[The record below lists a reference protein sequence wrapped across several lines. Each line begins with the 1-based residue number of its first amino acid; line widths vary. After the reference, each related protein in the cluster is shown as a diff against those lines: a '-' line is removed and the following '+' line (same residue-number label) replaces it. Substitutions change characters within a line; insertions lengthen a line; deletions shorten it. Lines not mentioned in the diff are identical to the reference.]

1 MKILVL
7 GVTGMLGHVLYKYF
21 SNKNDVCVTG
31 IFRDKHKYSFLSH
44 LNLEMAFHE
53 CNIFDENNLI
63 KIIDKV
69 KPDVIINCIG
79 VIKQVKISNN
89 PLKILPINSLFP
101 HKLNAISSQRNIRL
115 IHFSTDCVFDGKK
128 GNYVEEDNAN
138 ALDLYGVS
146 KKLGEVSGENVLTI
160 RTSIIGHEIKSKNGL
175 LEWFLSQN
183 KEIQGYKN
191 AFFSGLP
198 TVEIAEIL
206 DNHILKNKK
215 IKGIMHIS
223 GPKISKFE
231 LLIKMSEL
239 YNKKINIVPN
249 YNVKIDRSL
258 NSTKFKLI
266 SNYTAPNWVELI
278 NKMKTF
284 HEYKL

>member
-1 MKILVL
+1 MKILLL
-7 GVTGMLGHVLYKYF
+7 GITGMLGHVLYKYF
-21 SNKNDVCVTG
+21 SHKKDIFVIG

-44 LNLEMAFHE
+44 LKLKTDFYQDD
-53 CNIFDENNLI
+53 ISDENNLI
-63 KIIDKV
+63 EIIDKV
-69 KPDVIINCIG
+69 KPEVIINCIG

-101 HKLNAISSQRNIRL
+101 HKLNEISSQRNIRL

-128 GNYVEEDNAN
+128 GNYIEDDNAN

-146 KKLGEVSGENVLTI
+146 KKLGEVSGKNVLTI

-183 KEIQGYKN
+183 EEIQGYKN

-206 DNHILKNKK
+206 YNHILKNRKMN
-215 IKGIMHIS
+215 GIIHIS

-231 LLIKMSEL
+231 LLLKMSEC
-239 YNKKINIVPN
+239 YKKKINILPN

-258 NSTKFKLI
+258 NSTKFQLASK
-266 SNYTAPNWVELI
+266 YTAPNWIELI
-278 NKMKTF
+278 NKMKMF